1 LHNNAHNKEEEA
13 HLNMRDFR
21 PNFIRHSFTL
31 SHVHSLGR
39 PVSHS
44 FISSFTHL
52 VSLIHSFTHS
62 LNPNHSASC
71 HPLGP
76 IGKPLMSRG
85 ALSFAFIML
94 LNINNFL
101 TEILFKSKLKIIREF
116 GCSLGI
122 VGTCLVSR
130 I

>member
-1 LHNNAHNKEEEA
+1 MHADIASANAQSKAPHLHNNAHNKEEEA

-94 LNINNFL
+94 LNITIFSLKFYLNQN
-101 TEILFKSKLKIIREF
+101 SKL
-116 GCSLGI
+116 
-122 VGTCLVSR
+122 
-130 I
+130 